1 MDEEEDHH
9 ASNQEVGPS
18 SQVVPSV
25 GHHVL
30 FQVAFQVAYLSN
42 GEKCVFYNI
51 QFLQLCN
58 VN

>member
-25 GHHVL
+25 GRHVL

-42 GEKCVFYNI
+42 GEKRCFIIYNFYNY
-51 QFLQLCN
+51 
-58 VN
+58 VM